1 MTLLTTLN
9 TSGTD
14 TPEWMP
20 TPTMLA
26 AILRAYTRGPASRDA
41 TIAGEQNAFTATTRP
56 TYAQVVEIIQIAV
69 DEMSGMVESRQPCS
83 AALSRAFRAAAL
95 YRAAMLVC
103 VSYLPEQT
111 KGEDTA
117 FSALESMWKTSSVSA
132 AKAINE
138 NCPAPGSEDTGTVEG
153 MPLGRVPY
161 GRPMTTWHERF

>member
-9 TSGTD
+9 STTE

-41 TIAGEQNAFTATTRP
+41 TVAGEQDAFTATTRP

-69 DEMSGMVESRQPCS
+69 DDMSGLVEGREPCS
-83 AALSRAFRAAAL
+83 ATLARSFRAAAL
-95 YRAAMLVC
+95 YRAAMMVC
-103 VSYLPEQT
+103 ASYKPEKT
-111 KGEDTA
+111 DGEGTA
-117 FSALESMWKTSSVSA
+117 FKAFESMWKTSSASA

-138 NCPAPGSEDTGTVEG
+138 NCPLPGGDNATDLEG